1 MTLTR
6 DIELTQ
12 GDTTRLV
19 VPVFDA
25 DRQPQFFEDL
35 TDQNVTATVEFAAAF
50 DRDAVTFIE
59 AEDVTTRIREFG
71 DVNILN
77 DRFGFENIRSV
88 DSPDGFAIPDSQ
100 AVAVFELDS
109 TETDQLPVT
118 GGDDS
123 DEQTGVGDEQTDVV
137 YQVRLEDTG
146 ASPDRN
152 LTPVRGGV
160 TVRGRVP
167 FDS

>member
-1 MTLTR
+1 MTLIR

-35 TDQNVTATVEFAAAF
+35 TEDSVTATVEFAAAF
-50 DRDAVTFIE
+50 DRTAITFIE
-59 AEDVTTRIREFG
+59 SEDVTTRIREFG

-77 DRFGFENIRSV
+77 DRFGFGDIRSV
-88 DSPDGFAIPDSQ
+88 DSPDGFTIPDSQ
-100 AVAVFELDS
+100 AVVVFELDS
-109 TETDQLPVT
+109 EETDQLPVT
-118 GGDDS
+118 GGEDS
-123 DEQTGVGDEQTDVV
+123 DEQTAVV

-146 ASPDRN
+146 ATPDRN
-152 LTPVRGGV
+152 LTPVRGEV

-167 FDS
+167 FES